1 MSSTATTESI
11 IQSTVSRSSNC
22 KIYKTPY
29 KLASSPQAQGSM
41 FTLLLSSVVIAG
53 GTYFLYRYL
62 FADPEYEPEPPME
75 DEKLSDDEEEDPNK
89 VKLRIFF
96 GSQSGTAEGFAF
108 DMEKEGKQ
116 FGFSAKA
123 IDLEDYD
130 PEDLKDEK
138 LVIFLVATYGE
149 GEPTDNAQEF
159 YNWLSAESER
169 MDDEC
174 SSLQF
179 AVFGLGNSQYE
190 FFNAMGKQFDK
201 YLEQYG
207 MSYDIHIGKFMKIRE
222 NSISFYVTEI
232 LILPRNLCDFAMNDE
247 CVMI

>member
-1 MSSTATTESI
+1 MSSTTTTQSL
-11 IQSTVSRSSNC
+11 IQSTVSNQSNC
-22 KIYKTPY
+22 RVFKTPY

-62 FADPEYEPEPPME
+62 FAENDEYPQEPEE
-75 DEKLSDDEEEDPNK
+75 EEKPEEEEEDDGK
-89 VKLRIFF
+89 KKLRIFF

-116 FGFSAKA
+116 FGFGAKA

-130 PEDLKDEK
+130 PEDLQNEE

-169 MDDEC
+169 TDDEC
-174 SSLQF
+174 SNLQF

-190 FFNAMGKQFDK
+190 FFNAMGRQFDK
-201 YLEQYG
+201 FLEQYG
-207 MSYDIHIGKFMKIRE
+207 MYMTHDIIYIT
-222 NSISFYVTEI
+222 S
-232 LILPRNLCDFAMNDE
+232 
-247 CVMI
+247 

>member
-1 MSSTATTESI
+1 
-11 IQSTVSRSSNC
+11 
-22 KIYKTPY
+22 
-29 KLASSPQAQGSM
+29 M

-62 FADPEYEPEPPME
+62 FAESDEYPSEPIEDPKEEE
-75 DEKLSDDEEEDPNK
+75 EEEDNGGY
-89 VKLRIFF
+89 KLRIFF

-116 FGFSAKA
+116 YGFSAKA

-130 PEDLKDEK
+130 ADDLQNEE

-169 MDDEC
+169 AGDEC
-174 SSLQF
+174 ANLQF

-201 YLEQYG
+201 YLAQYG
-207 MSYDIHIGKFMKIRE
+207 MYHVSCNLYRTFIRKQKTE
-222 NSISFYVTEI
+222 N
-232 LILPRNLCDFAMNDE
+232 
-247 CVMI
+247 

>member
-1 MSSTATTESI
+1 MSATTTTQSLSTATSSI
-11 IQSTVSRSSNC
+11 STSDCR
-22 KIYKTPY
+22 IFKTPY
-29 KLASSPQAQGSM
+29 KLASSPQQQGSM

-62 FADPEYEPEPPME
+62 FADPEDEYPPEPI
-75 DEKLSDDEEEDPNK
+75 DDDKPSEEEEDNGGY
-89 VKLRIFF
+89 KLRIFF

-130 PEDLKDEK
+130 PEELQNEE

-159 YNWLSAESER
+159 YNWLSADTER
-169 MDDEC
+169 TEDEC
-174 SSLQF
+174 SNLQF

-190 FFNAMGKQFDK
+190 FFNAMGRQFDK

-207 MSYDIHIGKFMKIRE
+207 MYNAYEVNIES
-222 NSISFYVTEI
+222 S
-232 LILPRNLCDFAMNDE
+232 
-247 CVMI
+247 

>member
-1 MSSTATTESI
+1 
-11 IQSTVSRSSNC
+11 
-22 KIYKTPY
+22 
-29 KLASSPQAQGSM
+29 M

-62 FADPEYEPEPPME
+62 FSENDEYPEEPME
-75 DEKLSDDEEEDPNK
+75 EPNKEPEEEDNGGY
-89 VKLRIFF
+89 KLRIFF

-130 PEDLKDEK
+130 PEDLQNEE

-159 YNWLSAESER
+159 YNWLSEDSDRTE
-169 MDDEC
+169 DEL
-174 SSLQF
+174 SNLQF

-201 YLEQYG
+201 LLEQYG
-207 MSYDIHIGKFMKIRE
+207 MYYHHES
-222 NSISFYVTEI
+222 S
-232 LILPRNLCDFAMNDE
+232 
-247 CVMI
+247 